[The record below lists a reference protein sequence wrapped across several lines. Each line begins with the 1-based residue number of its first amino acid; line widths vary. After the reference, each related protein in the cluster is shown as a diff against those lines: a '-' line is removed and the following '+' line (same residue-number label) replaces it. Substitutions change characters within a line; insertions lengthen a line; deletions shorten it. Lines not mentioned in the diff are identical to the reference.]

1 MEHSPP
7 QDTSPSQSSSARQ
20 QGEPRQNMGISA
32 YTWLKQDIISGIY
45 QPGEKLLMSRL
56 KGRYALGISPLREAL
71 SQLVSEHLVVAISQR
86 GYRVAPM
93 SVEELED
100 IYDARAQLEAMLVRL
115 AIERGDDTWEAEILA
130 KAHTLAK
137 VAEVHGPDE
146 MLDVWDRRHQ
156 AFHTALVAGCG
167 SRQLLMARESLFDQ
181 AARYRHLW
189 LCQTVFSDQALAAK
203 RQEHAELVDA
213 ILARDAK
220 RAGDLTR
227 DHIMTPVPII
237 TDLMQARGLV

>member
-1 MEHSPP
+1 MAPSSP
-7 QDTSPSQSSSARQ
+7 QDSSPHKRPAQ

-32 YTWLKQDIISGIY
+32 YAWLKQDIIRGVY

-56 KGRYALGISPLREAL
+56 RERYALGISPLREAL
-71 SQLVSEHLVVAISQR
+71 SQLVAEHLVVAISQR

-93 SVEELED
+93 SVEELDD
-100 IYDARAQLEAMLVRL
+100 IYDARAQLEALLVRL
-115 AIERGDDTWEAEILA
+115 AIERGDDAWEAEVLA

-137 VAEVHGPDE
+137 VAEVHGPEE
-146 MLDVWDRRHQ
+146 MLELWDRRHQ
-156 AFHTALVAGCG
+156 AFHSALVEGCG

-189 LCQTVFSDQALAAK
+189 LCQTVFSDQALATK
-203 RQEHAELVDA
+203 RQEHAALVDA
-213 ILARDAK
+213 ILARDAE
-220 RAGDLTR
+220 RASELTLE
-227 DHIMTPVPII
+227 HIMTPVPII

>member
-1 MEHSPP
+1 MP
-7 QDTSPSQSSSARQ
+7 SPSPKDSSSPQSHARR
-20 QGEPRQNMGISA
+20 GEPRQNMGISA
-32 YTWLKQDIISGIY
+32 YAWLKQDIIRGVY

-56 KGRYALGISPLREAL
+56 KERYALGISPLREAL
-71 SQLVSEHLVVAISQR
+71 SQLVSEHLVIAISQR

-93 SVEELED
+93 SVEELND

-115 AIERGDDTWEAEILA
+115 AIARGDDAWEAEVLA

-137 VAEVHGPDE
+137 VAEVHGPEE

-156 AFHTALVAGCG
+156 AFHSALVVGCG

-189 LCQTVFSDQALAAK
+189 LCQTVFSDRALSAK
-203 RQEHAELVDA
+203 REEHAALVEA
-213 ILARDAK
+213 ILARDAEK
-220 RAGDLTR
+220 ASALTLE
-227 DHIMTPVPII
+227 HMMTPVPII
-237 TDLMQARGLV
+237 THLMQARGLV

>member
-1 MEHSPP
+1 MAPP
-7 QDTSPSQSSSARQ
+7 SLKPPPSRQSTAQ

-32 YTWLKQDIISGIY
+32 YAWLKQDIIRGVY

-56 KGRYALGISPLREAL
+56 KERYALGISPLREAL

-93 SVEELED
+93 SVEELDD
-100 IYDARAQLEAMLVRL
+100 IYDARAQLESMLVRL
-115 AIERGDDTWEAEILA
+115 AIERGDDAWEAEVLA

-156 AFHTALVAGCG
+156 AFHSALVAGCG

-189 LCQTVFSDQALAAK
+189 LCQTVFSDRALAAK
-203 RQEHAELVDA
+203 RQEHADLVEA
-213 ILARDAK
+213 ILARDAQK
-220 RAGDLTR
+220 ASELTLE
-227 DHIMTPVPII
+227 HMMTPVPII
-237 TDLMQARGLV
+237 TDLMKVRGLV

>member
-1 MEHSPP
+1 
-7 QDTSPSQSSSARQ
+7 
-20 QGEPRQNMGISA
+20 MGISA
-32 YTWLKQDIISGIY
+32 YAWLKQDIIRGVY

-56 KGRYALGISPLREAL
+56 KERYALGISPLREAL
-71 SQLVSEHLVVAISQR
+71 SQLVSEHLVIAISQR

-93 SVEELED
+93 SVEELND

-115 AIERGDDTWEAEILA
+115 AIARGDDAWEAEVLA

-137 VAEVHGPDE
+137 VAEVHGPEE

-156 AFHTALVAGCG
+156 AFHSALVVGCG

-189 LCQTVFSDQALAAK
+189 LCQTVFSDRALSAK
-203 RQEHAELVDA
+203 REEHAALVEA
-213 ILARDAK
+213 ILARDAEK
-220 RAGDLTR
+220 ASALTLE
-227 DHIMTPVPII
+227 HMMTPVPII
-237 TDLMQARGLV
+237 THLMQARGLV